1 MFRGYRLSLLL
12 LDRLVFS
19 LLLRRLF
26 LRCLRRFIAHSL
38 SLARKRVCRG
48 GYSVLCRRTSFFKSA
63 PIVRFDWTSGVARS
77 TFDVLMAQTS
87 AVVIASANNLSVKY
101 GHQVVLDGATIAFM
115 EGEHIGLV
123 GRNGSGK
130 STFLQIAAG
139 VAHPDSGEFSCR
151 RDLVTGYM
159 PQISGLD
166 DAATVHA
173 NILSGAQRILDLIAE
188 YERVPGDSPL
198 SATLLDQIGEADGWN
213 LEHRIKSLI
222 TNLHAPESDRVV
234 GTLSGGEKRRVAL
247 CRALIAR
254 PDFLIL
260 DEPTNHLDTGSIEWL
275 EDFLARYA
283 GTCLFVT
290 HDRYFLD
297 RVATRIVELSR
308 GQFISYDGNY
318 TDYLLA
324 RVQRQAVEEM
334 QEHKRQKFLKRELQ
348 WVRKAPRARRTKSVD
363 RVERYFEMA
372 AQEAPETEIDVELI
386 IPTPPKLANRIIEL
400 TDVSVELGGRTLFQN
415 VNLNLVAGERL
426 GVVGRNGL
434 GKTSLLK
441 VILQELPA
449 ASGGVEIGARTQI
462 NYVDQN
468 RLLLDD
474 AKTVWEEVGSGGEHV
489 TLGEQS
495 ITLRAYLRR
504 FLFSEERINTK
515 ISQLSGGER
524 SRVLLAKILKRGGN
538 VLILDE
544 PTNDLDLGTLRLLEE
559 ALVAFGG
566 CVIVV
571 SHDRYFLNRVCT
583 SILAF
588 EGEGRVAYSVGN
600 YDYYLEKRSA
610 LSSARDSNPAPA
622 AVAAEPKKSKQK
634 PRKLKWKEEREWE
647 SMETNI
653 LAAENEVS
661 DLEATFSA
669 PDVYAKPR
677 AEISDLETQLKTAR
691 DKVAHLYARWHELEL
706 LHGVRSIED

>member
-1 MFRGYRLSLLL
+1 
-12 LDRLVFS
+12 
-19 LLLRRLF
+19 
-26 LRCLRRFIAHSL
+26 
-38 SLARKRVCRG
+38 
-48 GYSVLCRRTSFFKSA
+48 
-63 PIVRFDWTSGVARS
+63 
-77 TFDVLMAQTS
+77 MAETS
-87 AVVIASANNLSVKY
+87 AAVIASANNLSVKY
-101 GHQVVLDGATIAFM
+101 GAQVVLDGATIAFT

-139 VAHPDSGEFSCR
+139 VARADSGEFSCR

-159 PQISGLD
+159 PQVSGLD
-166 DAATVHA
+166 DTTTVHA
-173 NILSGAQRILDLIAE
+173 NILNGAQRILDLIAE

-198 SATLLDQIGEADGWN
+198 SATLLDQIIQADGWN

-222 TNLHAPESDRVV
+222 TNLHAPESDRIV

-247 CRALIAR
+247 CRALLAR

-334 QEHKRQKFLKRELQ
+334 QEHKRQRFLKRELQ
-348 WVRKAPRARRTKSVD
+348 WVRRAPRARRTKSVD

-372 AQEAPETEIDVELI
+372 AQEAPEAELDVELI
-386 IPTPPKLANRIIEL
+386 IPTPPKLANRVIEL
-400 TDVSVELGGRTLFQN
+400 REVSVELGGRTLFQD

-434 GKTSLLK
+434 GKSSLLK
-441 VILQELPA
+441 VILQELPV
-449 ASGGVEIGARTQI
+449 ASGAVEIGARTQI

-504 FLFSEERINTK
+504 FLFSEDRINTK

-538 VLILDE
+538 VLMLDE

-588 EGEGRVAYSVGN
+588 EGEGRVVYRVGN
-600 YDYYLEKRSA
+600 YDYYLEKRGAVSP
-610 LSSARDSNPAPA
+610 ARESTPVPAV
-622 AVAAEPKKSKQK
+622 VAGQRKKSGKEK

-647 SMETNI
+647 SMEANI
-653 LAAENEVS
+653 LAAEDEVLE
-661 DLEATFSA
+661 LEATFAA
-669 PDVYAKPR
+669 PDFYAKPR
-677 AEISDLETQLKTAR
+677 AEIFDLETQLKTAR

-706 LHGVRSIED
+706 LQSVPSP

>member
-1 MFRGYRLSLLL
+1 
-12 LDRLVFS
+12 
-19 LLLRRLF
+19 
-26 LRCLRRFIAHSL
+26 
-38 SLARKRVCRG
+38 
-48 GYSVLCRRTSFFKSA
+48 
-63 PIVRFDWTSGVARS
+63 
-77 TFDVLMAQTS
+77 MAETS
-87 AVVIASANNLSVKY
+87 AAIIASANNLSVKY
-101 GHQVVLDGATIAFM
+101 GTQVVLDGATIAFT

-139 VAHPDSGEFSCR
+139 VAQADSGEFSCR

-159 PQISGLD
+159 PQVSGLD
-166 DAATVHA
+166 DTATVYA
-173 NILSGAQRILDLIAE
+173 NILSGAQRILDLITE
-188 YERVPGDSPL
+188 YERTDSPL
-198 SATLLDQIGEADGWN
+198 SATLLDQIIQTDGWN

-247 CRALIAR
+247 CRALLAR

-324 RVQRQAVEEM
+324 RAQRQSVEEA
-334 QEHKRQKFLKRELQ
+334 QEHQRQKFLKRELQ

-372 AQEAPETEIDVELI
+372 AQEAPEAELDVELI

-400 TDVSVELGGRTLFQN
+400 RDVSVELGGRILFQH
-415 VNLNLVAGERL
+415 VNLNLAAGERL

-434 GKTSLLK
+434 GKSSLLK

-449 ASGGVEIGARTQI
+449 ASGAVEIGARTQI

-504 FLFSEERINTK
+504 FLFSEDRINTK

-538 VLILDE
+538 VLMLDE

-588 EGEGRVAYSVGN
+588 EGEGRVVYHVGN
-600 YDYYLEKRSA
+600 YDYYLEKRVMPGP
-610 LSSARDSNPAPA
+610 ARDSNSAPA
-622 AVAAEPKKSKQK
+622 GVAAPMRKKSGKEK
-634 PRKLKWKEEREWE
+634 PRKLKWKEEREWD
-647 SMETNI
+647 SMEANI
-653 LAAENEVS
+653 LAAETEVS
-661 DLEATFSA
+661 DLEATFAA
-669 PDVYAKPR
+669 PDFYAKPR
-677 AEISDLETQLKTAR
+677 GKIFDLETQLKAAR

-706 LHGVRSIED
+706 LQSVPSP

>member
-1 MFRGYRLSLLL
+1 MS
-12 LDRLVFS
+12 D
-19 LLLRRLF
+19 
-26 LRCLRRFIAHSL
+26 
-38 SLARKRVCRG
+38 
-48 GYSVLCRRTSFFKSA
+48 TSTG
-63 PIVRFDWTSGVARS
+63 P
-77 TFDVLMAQTS
+77 
-87 AVVIASANNLSVKY
+87 VIASANNLSVKY
-101 GHQVVLDGATIAFM
+101 GHQVVLNGATIAFT

-139 VAHPDSGEFSCR
+139 VAQPDSGEFTR
-151 RDLVTGYM
+151 QRNLVTGYM
-159 PQISGLD
+159 PQVSGLD

-188 YERVPGDSPL
+188 YERVPGDSSL
-198 SATLLDQIGEADGWN
+198 SATLLDEIIHADGWN

-247 CRALIAR
+247 CRALLAR

-260 DEPTNHLDTGSIEWL
+260 DEPTNHLDTSSIEWL
-275 EDFLARYA
+275 EDFLARYS

-308 GQFISYDGNY
+308 GEFVSYDGDY

-324 RVQRQAVEEM
+324 RVQRKAVEEM

-372 AQEAPETEIDVELI
+372 AQEGPEAELDVELI
-386 IPTPPKLANRIIEL
+386 IPTPPELANRVIEL
-400 TDVSVELGGRTLFQN
+400 RDVSVELGGRTVFEH
-415 VNLNLVAGERL
+415 VNLNLTAGERL

-434 GKTSLLK
+434 GKSSLLK
-441 VILQELPA
+441 VILQELPV
-449 ASGGVEIGARTQI
+449 ASGELEIGARTEI

-468 RLLLDD
+468 RLNLDD
-474 AKTVWEEVGSGGEHV
+474 AKTVWEEVGGGGEHV

-504 FLFSEERINTK
+504 FLFSEDRINTK

-538 VLILDE
+538 VLMLDE

-600 YDYYLEKRSA
+600 YDYYLERREA
-610 LSSARDSNPAPA
+610 LGTARDLTRGQNGAHGMRDVEGKATRVGATERGQRRSFKPAVRGQSGSDPA
-622 AVAAEPKKSKQK
+622 AAVVAAEEKKSKEK
-634 PRKLKWKEEREWE
+634 PRKLKWKEEREWA
-647 SMETNI
+647 SMEANI
-653 LAAENEVS
+653 LSAENDVS
-661 DLEATFSA
+661 DLEATFAA
-669 PDVYAKPR
+669 PDFYAKPR
-677 AEISDLETQLKTAR
+677 SEIFELETQLKTAR

-706 LHGVRSIED
+706 LQRVPSR

>member
-1 MFRGYRLSLLL
+1 
-12 LDRLVFS
+12 
-19 LLLRRLF
+19 
-26 LRCLRRFIAHSL
+26 
-38 SLARKRVCRG
+38 
-48 GYSVLCRRTSFFKSA
+48 
-63 PIVRFDWTSGVARS
+63 
-77 TFDVLMAQTS
+77 MAETS
-87 AVVIASANNLSVKY
+87 AAVIASANNLSVKY
-101 GHQVVLDGATIAFM
+101 GTQVVLDGATIAFT

-139 VAHPDSGEFSCR
+139 LAQADSGEFSCR

-159 PQISGLD
+159 PQVSGLD
-166 DAATVHA
+166 DATTVHA

-198 SATLLDQIGEADGWN
+198 STTLLDQISEADGWN

-222 TNLHAPESDRVV
+222 ANLHSPESDRVV

-247 CRALIAR
+247 CRALLAR
-254 PDFLIL
+254 PDFLVL

-275 EDFLARYA
+275 EDFLARYS

-324 RVQRQAVEEM
+324 RVQRKAVEEM

-348 WVRKAPRARRTKSVD
+348 WVRRAPRARRTKSVD

-372 AQEAPETEIDVELI
+372 AHEAPEAELDVELI
-386 IPTPPKLANRIIEL
+386 IPTPPTLANRIIEL
-400 TDVSVELGGRTLFQN
+400 RDVSVELGGRTLFQH

-434 GKTSLLK
+434 GKSSLLK
-441 VILQELPA
+441 VILQELPV
-449 ASGGVEIGARTQI
+449 ASGVVEIGARTQI

-474 AKTVWEEVGSGGEHV
+474 EKTVWEEVGSGGEHV

-504 FLFSEERINTK
+504 FLFSEDRINTK

-538 VLILDE
+538 VLMLDE

-600 YDYYLEKRSA
+600 YDYYLEKRA
-610 LSSARDSNPAPA
+610 ATGPGPDSKPAPA
-622 AVAAEPKKSKQK
+622 AVATAPKKSKEQR
-634 PRKLKWKEEREWE
+634 RKLKWKEEREWE
-647 SMETNI
+647 SMEANI
-653 LAAENEVS
+653 LAAENQVAE
-661 DLEATFSA
+661 LEATFAA
-669 PDVYAKPR
+669 PDFYAKPR
-677 AEISDLETQLKTAR
+677 AEIFDLETELKAAR
-691 DKVAHLYARWHELEL
+691 DKVARLYTRWHELEL
-706 LHGVRSIED
+706 LQSAPSS

>member
-1 MFRGYRLSLLL
+1 LDVRRLPRRPLANAFG
-12 LDRLVFS
+12 VT
-19 LLLRRLF
+19 LRR
-26 LRCLRRFIAHSL
+26 RVAHSTFEFPM
-38 SLARKRVCRG
+38 AE
-48 GYSVLCRRTSFFKSA
+48 TSTA
-63 PIVRFDWTSGVARS
+63 
-77 TFDVLMAQTS
+77 
-87 AVVIASANNLSVKY
+87 VIASANNLSVKY
-101 GHQVVLDGATIAFM
+101 GAQVVLDAATIAFT

-139 VAHPDSGEFSCR
+139 VARADSGEFSCR

-159 PQISGLD
+159 PQVSGLD
-166 DAATVHA
+166 DTTTVHA
-173 NILSGAQRILDLIAE
+173 NILNGAQRILDLIAE

-198 SATLLDQIGEADGWN
+198 SATLLDQIIQADGWN

-222 TNLHAPESDRVV
+222 TNLHAPESDRIV

-247 CRALIAR
+247 CRALLAR

-348 WVRKAPRARRTKSVD
+348 WVRRAPRARRTKSVD

-372 AQEAPETEIDVELI
+372 AQEAPEAELDVELI
-386 IPTPPKLANRIIEL
+386 IPTPPKLANRVIEL
-400 TDVSVELGGRTLFQN
+400 REVSVELGGRTLFQD

-434 GKTSLLK
+434 GKSSLLK
-441 VILQELPA
+441 VILQELPV
-449 ASGGVEIGARTQI
+449 ASGAVEIGARTQI

-504 FLFSEERINTK
+504 FLFSEDRINTK

-538 VLILDE
+538 VLMLDE

-588 EGEGRVAYSVGN
+588 EGEGRVVYRVGN
-600 YDYYLEKRSA
+600 YDYYLEKRGAVSP
-610 LSSARDSNPAPA
+610 ARESTPVPAV
-622 AVAAEPKKSKQK
+622 VAGQRKKSGKEK

-647 SMETNI
+647 SMEANI
-653 LAAENEVS
+653 LAAEDEVLE
-661 DLEATFSA
+661 LEATFAA
-669 PDVYAKPR
+669 PDFYAKPR
-677 AEISDLETQLKTAR
+677 AEIFDLETQLKTAR

-706 LHGVRSIED
+706 LQSVPSP

>member
-1 MFRGYRLSLLL
+1 MA
-12 LDRLVFS
+12 D
-19 LLLRRLF
+19 
-26 LRCLRRFIAHSL
+26 
-38 SLARKRVCRG
+38 
-48 GYSVLCRRTSFFKSA
+48 TS
-63 PIVRFDWTSGVARS
+63 II
-77 TFDVLMAQTS
+77 
-87 AVVIASANNLSVKY
+87 IASANDLSVKY
-101 GHQVVLDGATIAFM
+101 GTQVVLDGATIAFN

-130 STFLQIAAG
+130 STFLRIAAG
-139 VAHPDSGEFSCR
+139 VTEPDSGEFTSR
-151 RDLVTGYM
+151 RGLVTGYM
-159 PQISGLD
+159 PQISELD

-173 NILSGAQRILDLIAE
+173 NILGGAQRILDLIAD
-188 YERVPGDSPL
+188 YERLPGDGPL
-198 SATLLDQIGEADGWN
+198 SATVLDQITQADGWN

-222 TNLHAPESDRVV
+222 TNLHAPEPERVV
-234 GTLSGGEKRRVAL
+234 VTLSGGEKRRVAL
-247 CRALIAR
+247 CRALLAR

-297 RVATRIVELSR
+297 RVATRMVELSR
-308 GQFISYDGNY
+308 GQFASYEGNY

-324 RVQRQAVEEM
+324 RVQRKAVEEM
-334 QEHKRQKFLKRELQ
+334 QEHKRQRFLKRELQ

-372 AQEAPETEIDVELI
+372 AQEAPEAELDIELI

-400 TDVSVELGGRTLFQN
+400 REVSVELGGRTLFE
-415 VNLNLVAGERL
+415 NLNLKLTAGERL

-434 GKTSLLK
+434 GKSSLLK
-441 VILQELPA
+441 VILQELPVTH
-449 ASGGVEIGARTQI
+449 GEVEIGARTQI

-468 RLLLDD
+468 RLLLNDE
-474 AKTVWEEVGSGGEHV
+474 KTVWEEVGTGSEHV

-504 FLFSEERINTK
+504 FLFTEDRINTK

-538 VLILDE
+538 VLMLDE

-588 EGEGRVAYSVGN
+588 EGEGRVTYDVGD
-600 YDYYLEKRSA
+600 YDYYLGKRA
-610 LSSARDSNPAPA
+610 AATNAAPDLVSKPGA
-622 AVAAEPKKSKQK
+622 GTAQKKNQDKT
-634 PRKLKWKEEREWE
+634 RKLKWKEEREWE
-647 SMETNI
+647 SMEANI
-653 LAAENEVS
+653 LAAENAVS
-661 DLEATFSA
+661 DLEAAFSA
-669 PDVYAKPR
+669 PDFYARPR
-677 AEISDLETQLKTAR
+677 AEISDLETQLKSAR
-691 DKVAHLYARWHELEL
+691 DKVAQLYARWHELEL
-706 LHGVRSIED
+706 LQGIPGGGAGASPKTVL

>member
-1 MFRGYRLSLLL
+1 MA
-12 LDRLVFS
+12 D
-19 LLLRRLF
+19 
-26 LRCLRRFIAHSL
+26 
-38 SLARKRVCRG
+38 
-48 GYSVLCRRTSFFKSA
+48 TSSA
-63 PIVRFDWTSGVARS
+63 
-77 TFDVLMAQTS
+77 
-87 AVVIASANNLSVKY
+87 VIASANNLSVKY
-101 GHQVVLDGATIAFM
+101 GIHVVLDGATIAFT

-130 STFLQIAAG
+130 STFLSIAAG
-139 VAHPDSGEFSCR
+139 VTQADSGEFTWR

-159 PQISGLD
+159 PQVSGLD

-222 TNLHAPESDRVV
+222 TNLHAPEPDRVV

-247 CRALIAR
+247 CRALLAR

-275 EDFLARYA
+275 EDFLEKYA

-297 RVATRIVELSR
+297 RVATRIIELSR
-308 GQFISYDGNY
+308 GHFVSYDGNY

-324 RVQRQAVEEM
+324 RAQRKAVEEM
-334 QEHKRQKFLKRELQ
+334 QEHKRQRFLKRELQ

-372 AQEAPETEIDVELI
+372 SQEAPEAELDVELI

-400 TDVSVELGGRTLFQN
+400 RDVSVELGGRTLFQH
-415 VNLNLVAGERL
+415 VNLNLTAGERL

-434 GKTSLLK
+434 GKSSLLK
-441 VILQELPA
+441 VILQELPVT
-449 ASGGVEIGARTQI
+449 SGVVEIGARTEI

-474 AKTVWEEVGSGGEHV
+474 EKTVWEEVGTGGETV
-489 TLGEQS
+489 RLGEES
-495 ITLRAYLRR
+495 ISLRAYLRR
-504 FLFSEERINTK
+504 FLFSEDRINTK

-538 VLILDE
+538 VLMLDE

-588 EGEGRVAYSVGN
+588 EGEGRVSYNVGN
-600 YDYYLEKRSA
+600 YDYYLEKRVVPV
-610 LSSARDSNPAPA
+610 PAPA
-622 AVAAEPKKSKQK
+622 STPAPTAVTTEPKKRKDK
-634 PRKLKWKEEREWE
+634 PRKLTWKEEREWE

-653 LAAENEVS
+653 LAAEQEVS
-661 DLEATFSA
+661 DLEATFAA
-669 PDVYAKPR
+669 PDFYMKPR
-677 AEISDLETQLKTAR
+677 AEMLELETQLKAAR
-691 DKVAHLYARWHELEL
+691 DKVAHLYSRWHELEL
-706 LHGVRSIED
+706 LQSAPLP